1 MSLLRA
7 ELRLILRSRLAAA
20 SLALLFVLS
29 ALSIWSGLS
38 AVGRQEATIARVAA
52 DQARDLAAVA
62 KEYGKPDGQAGYA
75 AYYTFLL
82 THDHPSPIA
91 FLALGQRDVQPAV
104 LRVRALSLQQQLY
117 ESETLNAEQALP
129 GAFDFAFVVIYLA
142 PLIVIALTH
151 DLITGE
157 RESGRLRLLLS
168 MPGSGLWRRRIGLRY
183 LLVALALLIPAGTA
197 LVATAAPTLIGVG
210 IVTVT
215 AVYIAFWFGLS
226 LLVASRV
233 RASTTA
239 AAAAL
244 GCWIA
249 LTLLLPTLANAGI
262 ARAIPVGKGIDLT
275 LAQREIVHHGW
286 DIPKS
291 DTFDRFLATHPEWR
305 GHETFEGRF
314 HWKWLFAMH
323 QVGDEAVAP
332 QVAAYR
338 ASLLERERRTT
349 NLGWLLPNVAAQG
362 ILHRL
367 ADTDLVA
374 QHDYQDSIGTFHKE
388 LRVFFY
394 PYLFLDR
401 PFTHADFDLLP
412 RYRARTGTASWPAS
426 PMILLLAVTALV
438 LTAGALQM
446 QRIARDAARQG

>member
-20 SLALLFVLS
+20 SLALLFAIS

-38 AVGRQEATIARVAA
+38 AVDRQEAMIARVTVE
-52 DQARDLAAVA
+52 QARDLAAVA
-62 KEYGKPDGQAGYA
+62 RDYGKPDGEAGYA
-75 AYYTFLL
+75 AYYSFLL
-82 THDHPSPIA
+82 TYDRPSPVA

-129 GAFDFAFVVIYLA
+129 GVFDFAFVAIYLA
-142 PLIVIALTH
+142 PLVVIALTH
-151 DLITGE
+151 DLVTGE
-157 RESGRLRLLLS
+157 REGGRLRLLLS
-168 MPGSGLWRRRIGLRY
+168 MPGTGLWRRRIGLRY
-183 LLVALALLIPAGTA
+183 LLVALSLLIPAGAA
-197 LVATAAPTLIGVG
+197 LIATAAPVRLGFG

-215 AVYIAFWFGLS
+215 LVYLAFWFGLS
-226 LLVASRV
+226 VIVACRA
-233 RASTTA
+233 RASA
-239 AAAAL
+239 AAAAASL

-249 LTLLLPTLANAGI
+249 LTLLLPTLANTAI
-262 ARAIPVGKGIDLT
+262 TRAVPVSKGIDLT

-286 DIPKS
+286 DIPKPA
-291 DTFDRFLATHPEWR
+291 TFDRFLATHPEWR

-338 ASLLERERRTT
+338 ESLLDRERWTT
-349 NLGWLLPNVAAQG
+349 ALGWLLPNVAAQG

-367 ADTDLVA
+367 ADTDLIA
-374 QHDYQDSIGTFHKE
+374 QLDYQDSIGVFHKE
-388 LRVFFY
+388 LRTVFY

-401 PFTHADFDLLP
+401 PFTRADFDRLP
-412 RYRARTGTASWPAS
+412 RYAARSGTASWPAL
-426 PMILLLAVTALV
+426 PMLMLLIVTGLI
-438 LTAGALQM
+438 LTAAAIQM
-446 QRIARDAARQG
+446 RRIGRDAAR